1 MPTPYSLQASGTLGS
16 LNPGA
21 AAALVAITPLLAQID
36 GLLGAQFGLG
46 SLKADLVA
54 QYQASVSLA
63 VTISD
68 PLASMKAVLEASIA
82 VVSQIQAALAA
93 GIALPTFTV
102 SAVTQLQLIAAL
114 QVKIG
119 AINALIELALGVRL
133 AGLNFAGQLQAAL
146 SAGPAALYAGTG
158 QTLAASLAQISSH
171 DYSDAGLAP
180 GDTVHVVVLV
190 SKAPSFYAGAS
201 FLFPMPPE

>member
-21 AAALVAITPLLAQID
+21 AAALVAIAPLLAQID
-36 GLLGAQFGLG
+36 ALLGAQFGLG
-46 SLKADLVA
+46 GLKADLAA
-54 QYQASVSLA
+54 QYEASLSLTVS
-63 VTISD
+63 ISN
-68 PLASMKAVLEASIA
+68 PLASMTAALEAAISLVA
-82 VVSQIQAALAA
+82 QIQAALAA
-93 GIALPTFTV
+93 GVIMPAFSV
-102 SAVTQLQLIAAL
+102 SAVTQLELVAAL
-114 QVKIG
+114 QIKLG

-133 AGLNFAGQLQAAL
+133 DGLTFAGQLQAAL
-146 SAGPAALYAGTG
+146 SAGPAALYAATG
-158 QTLAASLAQISSH
+158 QTLAAALSQIGSH
-171 DYSDAGLAP
+171 DYSDVGLAP